1 MQINQAAPVA
11 QRLQDDMKRPD
22 TLLSI
27 LSVLQR
33 SGALNTALNSVP
45 VEVTETEVIDDESAD
60 E

>member
-1 MQINQAAPVA
+1 
-11 QRLQDDMKRPD
+11 LQDDMKRPD

-33 SGALNTALNSVP
+33 SGALNTALNGAP
-45 VEVTETEVIDDESAD
+45 GEQEMEAEAEVIEVESAD